1 MTDQQG
7 SVLLTVDGAVDKP
20 LRLTFDDLAGLP
32 TADQVHDISRFHPT
46 RRGSGVALEAVLR
59 LAGVSPE
66 ARYLTL
72 HADDNFHAS
81 IPLAEVLPEA
91 IVVYHLDGRLMSPF
105 EGGPLRFIIKN
116 PAACHTDEL
125 DDCANVKY
133 LNRIELSADRGRDT
147 RPHTP
152 AEHRALHDAEG

>member
-1 MTDQQG
+1 MTDQR
-7 SVLLTVDGAVDKP
+7 SILLTVDGAVAKP

-32 TADQVHDISRFHPT
+32 AADQVDDISRFHPT
-46 RRGSGVALEAVLR
+46 RRGSGVALGAVLR
-59 LAGVSPE
+59 LAEVAPE

-72 HADDNFHAS
+72 HADDDFHAS
-81 IPLAEVLPEA
+81 VPLAEVLPEA
-91 IVVYHLDGRLMSPF
+91 VVVYHRNGRLMSPE

-133 LNRIELSADRGRDT
+133 LNRIELSVARGQDT
-147 RPHTP
+147 RPHTDF
-152 AEHRALHDAEG
+152 EHEELHRAEG

>member
-1 MTDQQG
+1 MTDQPTIM
-7 SVLLTVDGAVDKP
+7 LTVDGAVAKP

-32 TADQVHDISRFHPT
+32 AAEQVADISRFHPT
-46 RRGSGVALEAVLR
+46 RRGSGVTLEAVLR
-59 LAGVSPE
+59 LAEVAPE
-66 ARYLTL
+66 ADYLTL
-72 HADDNFHAS
+72 HAADNFHAS
-81 IPLAEVLPEA
+81 VPLAAVLPEA
-91 IVVYHLDGRLMSPF
+91 VIVYHLNGGLMSPE

-133 LNRIELSADRGRDT
+133 LNRVELSIGRGQDT

-152 AEHRALHDAEG
+152 AEHRALHEAEG